1 MKNNLEFCFDTLIN
15 DLEDMVELDKLT
27 YLPED
32 SANIEELITWY
43 NQNKDI
49 FVLLKDDK
57 KLIGYSI
64 FFPITKECYNK
75 YKNGEILEGEIE
87 GKDIL
92 NWQENCSHY
101 VLFNNISINPKYQNG
116 EAIKILTQGI
126 KIKIDELKNK
136 NIKLNNVVAE
146 CDSPD
151 GIKYLT
157 RTFNFKPVGTNNAR
171 GILYEGKMLI

>member
-64 FFPITKECYNK
+64 FFPITKEYLI
-75 YKNGEILEGEIE
+75 YMG
-87 GKDIL
+87 
-92 NWQENCSHY
+92 
-101 VLFNNISINPKYQNG
+101 F
-116 EAIKILTQGI
+116 
-126 KIKIDELKNK
+126 
-136 NIKLNNVVAE
+136 
-146 CDSPD
+146 SPMD
-151 GIKYLT
+151 AANQLIQS
-157 RTFNFKPVGTNNAR
+157 GT
-171 GILYEGKMLI
+171 IV